1 MQGLLPRPLAARVYL
16 LNARVALDEGDFGE
30 YNSCATF
37 LVGLLRRGGFDLEG
51 AYPGVVGVGELDEL
65 LGYSIAYK
73 ALTDPSTLP
82 ETLRDVQTVKET
94 QPPQTPPFP
103 WPSCAAALSLALP
116 FSSSAALP
124 LPPPYATPADLPRLL
139 PCFADALLP
148 KLRPAAFEAVLR
160 AYAVVPLPRLAG
172 LLAFSGGGG
181 GDDDPVFDAETYVEE
196 ERGGVIVKRGG
207 EWVLD
212 CRETLER
219 RRRGDK
225 L

>member
-1 MQGLLPRPLAARVYL
+1 
-16 LNARVALDEGDFGE
+16 
-30 YNSCATF
+30 
-37 LVGLLRRGGFDLEG
+37 
-51 AYPGVVGVGELDEL
+51 
-65 LGYSIAYK
+65 
-73 ALTDPSTLP
+73 
-82 ETLRDVQTVKET
+82 
-94 QPPQTPPFP
+94 
-103 WPSCAAALSLALP
+103 
-116 FSSSAALP
+116 
-124 LPPPYATPADLPRLL
+124 
-139 PCFADALLP
+139 
-148 KLRPAAFEAVLR
+148 VLR